1 MKRIIKDY
9 TNVTP
14 EQLELIAKAYPDG
27 IDTDM
32 VITFTSPKGEYIR
45 ALEVRTDDILYLFK
59 MSSGLL
65 AKIDDHTEDDFDLGD
80 TPESYGYDEETG
92 EFDEEDD

>member
-1 MKRIIKDY
+1 
-9 TNVTP
+9 
-14 EQLELIAKAYPDG
+14 
-27 IDTDM
+27 
-32 VITFTSPKGEYIR
+32 
-45 ALEVRTDDILYLFK
+45 

-92 EFDEEDD
+92 EYDEEGED